1 MITCILRLNFQA
13 LQIAESEKIIYHL
26 RVQKEMFSFPLCFL
40 FVDILCQLNVNL
52 EVCPFCHYNCIHD
65 KLYPKEPKEN
75 LDMDL
80 ILRHLAWSEDIWW
93 NSWRRF
99 QIKIHIGRFIMCSK
113 WNRLIL
119 PWFIWRW
126 NFIFGQSLSSLN
138 VTSKG
143 IPHGSDVVTRVSYL
157 DISPSFS

>member
-1 MITCILRLNFQA
+1 MITCILRLNFQP
-13 LQIAESEKIIYHL
+13 LQIAESKKIIYHL

-40 FVDILCQLNVNL
+40 FVDILCQLNINL
-52 EVCPFCHYNCIHD
+52 EACPFCHYNCFHD
-65 KLYPKEPKEN
+65 KFYPKEPKEN

-93 NSWRRF
+93 NSWGRF
-99 QIKIHIGRFIMCSK
+99 QIKILIGKFIMCSK

-126 NFIFGQSLSSLN
+126 NFIFQQSLSSLT